1 MITKEEVR
9 EFLHR
14 FEQLA
19 SEKDF
24 GLIENLVHE
33 DAFFRF
39 NDGDFRGRAAVRQV
53 FQKTWDS
60 SSSIVGEKY
69 YLNDIEVLSADQKS
83 ATATYT
89 YNWEGQ
95 VEDQSFS
102 IKGRGTRV
110 LVKVNGSLQI
120 IHEHLSRFPE

>member
-1 MITKEEVR
+1 MITKEDVR

-19 SEKDF
+19 SEKDL

-53 FQKTWDS
+53 FQKTWDAS
-60 SSSIVGEKY
+60 SSVAGEKY
-69 YLNDIEVLSADQKS
+69 YLTDIEVLSADQNS

-89 YNWEGQ
+89 YNWEGRF
-95 VEDQSFS
+95 EGRSFS
-102 IKGRGTRV
+102 IKGRGTRI

>member
-1 MITKEEVR
+1 MITEDEVR

-19 SEKDF
+19 AQKDF
-24 GLIENLVHE
+24 DLLENHVHE
-33 DAFFRF
+33 NAFFRF
-39 NDGDFRGRAAVRQV
+39 NDGDFRGRAAVRRA
-53 FQKTWDS
+53 FQKTWNGS
-60 SSSIVGEKY
+60 ANAKNEKY
-69 YLNDIEVLSADQKS
+69 FLTDIDVLSADQNS

-95 VEDQSFS
+95 FDGQTFA
-102 IKGRGTRV
+102 IKGRGTRIV
-110 LVKVNGSLQI
+110 VKVNGELQI